1 MQLKIYREQ
10 RHVDT
15 FLQIDFSSFF
25 DRTLQIKDV
34 QKEDKGFYMCQ
45 VNTDPM
51 VSTVGFLDVVG
62 EF

>member
-1 MQLKIYREQ
+1 MHWYKY
-10 RHVDT
+10 VDSNQFVII
-15 FLQIDFSSFF
+15 FL
-25 DRTLQIKDV
+25 RTLQIKDV

-62 EF
+62 E